1 MSIKLNGSLSSDQLE
16 LFTSFV
22 ATLNPSQVA
31 WISGYLAGLSA
42 QGQSVSEVQAQ
53 SIAAVATEA
62 VVSTGSAQPTLTI
75 LYGSRTGNGEG
86 LAKKAL
92 KLATELGIKATL
104 KNMADYKTRDLQTE
118 KNLLVIVST
127 HGEGV
132 PPFSAKELHEF
143 IYGKRAPKLDGVN
156 YAVLGL
162 GDSSYFHFCKTGKDF
177 DEQLEKLGGKRL
189 VARVACDVDFE
200 AVADEWLKTTIPA
213 FGGGEVVASAA
224 PQFRLLATGKATKEE
239 TKPDTHT
246 KKNPFL
252 APVYEKISLHGKGS
266 KRQTLHIELSTED
279 APGLDYQPGDAAGVY
294 PLNSDELVSEVLAVT
309 GLNAGDFV
317 VFNEVEKKL
326 ETALHKNVELS
337 KITID
342 VVNRYLETY
351 PNEKLK
357 KLSENPDKFKGYL
370 DGRDI
375 VDLLHDY
382 PAEVT
387 AENLVKI
394 LRPLQPRYYSISS
407 SPKACPGELHLTV
420 GVVQYHNAGRNK
432 KGTCST
438 FLSDL
443 SVDDEKVP
451 VFIESN
457 PGFRLPVNDET
468 PIIMVGAG
476 TGIAPYR
483 AFVQHRDLADNKG
496 KSWLFFGNRNFETE
510 FLYQTEWQGFLKS
523 GALTKMDVAFSR
535 DGDKKLYVQ
544 DKLQENAAEVFQWL
558 EEGAHV
564 YICGDM
570 KKMAGDVQH
579 TLTKI
584 VEKHGVLSKEKAL
597 EYVDNL
603 QKEKRLQL
611 DVY

>member
-1 MSIKLNGSLSSDQLE
+1 MSADQIE
-16 LFTSFV
+16 LFTRLTGS
-22 ATLNPSQVA
+22 LNKEQLA

-42 QGQSVSEVQAQ
+42 QNILSDIPEV
-53 SIAAVATEA
+53 EDR
-62 VVSTGSAQPTLTI
+62 VVEVNTQNTLTI

-92 KLATELGIKATL
+92 KLATEQGIKATL
-104 KNMADYKTRDLQTE
+104 KNMADYKTRDLETE

-132 PPFSAKELHEF
+132 PPFSAKELHGF
-143 IYGKRAPKLDGVN
+143 IYGKRAPKLAGVN

-177 DEQLEKLGGKRL
+177 DEQLEQLGAKRL
-189 VARVACDVDFE
+189 VARAACDVDFE
-200 AVADEWLKTTIPA
+200 AAADEWLKRAIPA
-213 FGGGEVVASAA
+213 FGGGEVVVGAA
-224 PQFRLLATGKATKEE
+224 PQFRLLAKPTKKN
-239 TKPDTHT
+239 TKPEAHT
-246 KKNPFL
+246 KKNPFM

-266 KRQTLHIELSTED
+266 KRQTLHIELSTEN
-279 APGLDYQPGDAAGVY
+279 AQGLEYEPGDAAGVY
-294 PLNSDELVSEVLAVT
+294 PLNSAELVDEALAVT

-317 VFNEVEKKL
+317 IFNGVEKKL

-337 KITID
+337 KITTD

-357 KLSENPDKFKGYL
+357 KLSENPDKFKEYL

-387 AENLVKI
+387 AENLIKI

-457 PGFRLPVNDET
+457 PGFRLPENDET

-579 TLTKI
+579 TLVKI
-584 VEKHGVLSKEKAL
+584 VEKHGVMTKENAL

-603 QKEKRLQL
+603 QKDKRLQL